1 MDGDW
6 SRPQTSGVTILLSG
20 GASLSF
26 FDLKPEQDS
35 FLGEVLAGLSGPQKR
50 IPAKFFYDR
59 RGCELFEAICDLPE
73 YYLTRTETALMRQ
86 YAGEMAQCLGP
97 GCMLIEYGS
106 GNGSK
111 TRILLEALAPPVY
124 MPIDIAG
131 EQLRHSAFA
140 LAEAFPRMR
149 IAAVCA
155 DYSLPL
161 ELPEHDEV
169 GVKRKVVYFPGSTIG
184 NFTPAETLAFLKGV
198 VAVVGA
204 GGAMLVGVDLK
215 KPSVLLTAAYDDTQ
229 GVTAE
234 FNLNLLARINRELDG
249 NFNLA
254 NFRHQAFYNEPAGRI
269 EMHLLSI
276 VPQRVTVGGN
286 SFEFGAE
293 ETIHTENSCK
303 YSLEEF
309 CELSRAAG
317 FTPVKFWT
325 GDDNLFAV
333 HYLEVA

>member
-1 MDGDW
+1 M
-6 SRPQTSGVTILLSG
+6 SSG
-20 GASLSF
+20 SLSF

-59 RGCELFEAICDLPE
+59 RGCELFEAICNLPE
-73 YYLTRTETALMRQ
+73 YYLTRTETALMQQ
-86 YAGEMAQCLGP
+86 YADEMAQCLGS
-97 GCMLIEYGS
+97 GCALIEYGS
-106 GNGSK
+106 GNSSK

-161 ELPEHDEV
+161 ELPGQSACE
-169 GVKRKVVYFPGSTIG
+169 VKRKAVYFPGSTIG
-184 NFTPAETLAFLKGV
+184 NFTPAETLAFLRGV
-198 VAVVGA
+198 VAVVGQ

-215 KPSVLLTAAYDDTQ
+215 KSSALLTAAYDDTQ

-249 NFNLA
+249 NFKLA

-276 VPQRVTVGGN
+276 AEQRVSVGGD
-286 SFEFGAE
+286 SFEFRTG

-309 CELSRAAG
+309 CELARAAG
-317 FTPVKFWT
+317 FNPVKSWSDT
-325 GDDNLFAV
+325 NSLFAV
-333 HYLEVA
+333 HYLKVA